1 MTLSQKLW
9 LLALRIGIGWH
20 FLYEGLAKLANP
32 NWSGVGY
39 LLDSEGFLKQF
50 FFNLAANPDVLKMV
64 DLLNIW
70 GLILI
75 GLGLILGAFT
85 RVAIVSGIVLLAFYY
100 LSHPPFIDLKYA
112 VPSEGSY
119 LVVNKNLVELIA
131 LGVLYCFPTWKKW
144 GIDRWMFNRQPSAV
158 SRQPSAVSR
167 QPSAVSRKPSVDT

>member
-1 MTLSQKLW
+1 MTLTQKLW

-20 FLYEGLAKLANP
+20 FLYEGLSKLVNP
-32 NWSGVGY
+32 NWSSVGY

-50 FFNLAANPDVLKMV
+50 FFNMASDPSTLNLIDI
-64 DLLNIW
+64 LNIW

-100 LSHPPFIDLKYA
+100 LSHPPCIGLKYA

-119 LVVNKNLVELIA
+119 LVVNKNLIELIA
-131 LGVLYCFPTWKKW
+131 LGVLYCFPSWKDW
-144 GIDRWMFNRQPSAV
+144 GMDRIIFSSKFKVQST
-158 SRQPSAVSR
+158 
-167 QPSAVSRKPSVDT
+167 K